1 MTLKRRDL
9 LLSGGG
15 MAVTFAVGQ
24 LTWAKAAN
32 PQTPRTPTKWRR
44 EADVVV
50 IGSGATGLPAAI
62 VAREAG
68 ASVVP
73 VKPSRTSAAMPSP
86 AVATSR
92 SAAVPACKKKRHR
105 GFAGPVVSRPD
116 RLVGGRTE
124 RVSRLPL

>member
-24 LTWAKAAN
+24 LTSAKAAN
-32 PQTPRTPTKWRR
+32 TAKTPRAPTKWRQ

-62 VAREAG
+62 VAREAE
-68 ASVVP
+68 
-73 VKPSRTSAAMPSP
+73 
-86 AVATSR
+86 
-92 SAAVPACKKKRHR
+92 
-105 GFAGPVVSRPD
+105 
-116 RLVGGRTE
+116 GR
-124 RVSRLPL
+124 